1 MIDSGIK
8 KAVLCSILG
17 TAVMAVS
24 ICADS
29 VYEKNNATVVNN
41 VSSETT
47 HDGWRAE
54 TGRYISTS
62 ELPQATGSESAD
74 IFSSADV
81 YTSSSYENSETSETE
96 SEKITDT
103 SAVFSSAVSDTT
115 SSVTTTTMTEN
126 ITSSS
131 DETSEISVSESI
143 ASVSE
148 TQPVNI
154 SNPLPA
160 SEKQDISF
168 LDNAVFV
175 GDSIM
180 EGMSAYSFFPE
191 NQVFASVGLNPYQ
204 LNTNT
209 IETYYGNVTALSA
222 VLSAKPD
229 KIYIMMGMN
238 GVAWDMNNNMT
249 EQIGIFIDEII
260 QNLPSAKIYLMT
272 VTPVSAE
279 REAKPSAAEGKIL
292 NSQIDDFNSSLLNL
306 ANEKGIYFLDVN
318 SSLKGSNGCLP
329 SDVSSDG
336 IHLSKAVYQDIIDYI
351 LTHTAK

>member
-29 VYEKNNATVVNN
+29 QYEKNNATVVNN

-54 TGRYISTS
+54 TGRYVITS
-62 ELPQATGSESAD
+62 ETSQATGSENSD
-74 IFSSADV
+74 IFSSAD
-81 YTSSSYENSETSETE
+81 TSASSSYEISETSETIT
-96 SEKITDT
+96 EKITDVP
-103 SAVFSSAVSDTT
+103 AVSSAVISDTT
-115 SSVTTTTMTEN
+115 SSSSTIAESTV
-126 ITSSS
+126 SS

-143 ASVSE
+143 TPVTE
-148 TQPVNI
+148 TPPANI

-160 SEKQDISF
+160 SEKQDMSF
-168 LDNAVFV
+168 LNDAVFV

-209 IETYYGNVTALSA
+209 IDTYYGNVTALSA
-222 VLSAKPD
+222 VLSANPD

-260 QNLPSAKIYLMT
+260 KNLPSAKIYLMT

-329 SDVSSDG
+329 SNVSSDG